1 MATEAQKATLKL
13 ARARGHTYAQIV
25 ESYRD
30 ANGQPRQRNLLTLGR
45 VDENNGQVDKML
57 QTLLKARGH
66 GGVDTA
72 TPQVQFESALS
83 LGDVWAL
90 DQLWREIGF
99 DCLAGVFRRARFS
112 TAVEQAIRVMVF
124 NRLCDADS
132 KLGTLRWLQTVSMP
146 GVDPAKLTHQHLL
159 RSMDALMDHQQAV
172 DDCVAHLLRPLID
185 DALSVVFYDLTTIR
199 AAGHSVQDGDVR
211 HFGMSK
217 EGMVARQFMLGV
229 VQTADGMPIYHEV
242 FDGNTS
248 EAPTLLPTV
257 RKVLA
262 RYPHIRRLVMVA
274 DRGLLSV
281 DNLTDLSAI
290 SLPDGQPLEFI
301 LAVPG
306 RRYGEFAELLQ
317 PLHAAAEPEGETVAE
332 TSWEGLRLVVAHN
345 PQRAQEQTDKRTA
358 RIAALEARARDLANK
373 LDGQDAG
380 QKKRGRKLSDS
391 GAKARFFH
399 EVAEAHLSKIIK
411 VDLKSDLFTYDIDA
425 KALARAQMMDGKLLL
440 VTNVAD
446 LEPAEIV
453 QRYKSLADIE
463 RGFRVLKSEIE
474 IAPVYH
480 RLPERIRAHASIC
493 FMALILYRVMRQ
505 RLKTAGHSA
514 SPETA
519 LAKLR
524 RIQRQSFAIN
534 QGVPVSGISNIH
546 REQADLLAA
555 MNIRKPVPDAQL
567 SLL

>member
-1 MATEAQKATLKL
+1 MFIKL

-411 VDLKSDLFTYDIDA
+411 VDLKSELFTYDIDA

-505 RLKTAGHSA
+505 RLKAAGHSA

-524 RIQRQSFAIN
+524 RIQRQSVAIN

>member
-1 MATEAQKATLKL
+1 MFVKL
-13 ARARGHTYAQIV
+13 ARSRGHTYAQIV
-25 ESYRD
+25 ESFRD

-45 VDENNGQVDKML
+45 VDENDGQVDKVL
-57 QTLLKARGH
+57 QALLKARGH
-66 GGVDTA
+66 GPTDTA
-72 TPQVQFESALS
+72 TPQLQFESALA

-99 DCLAGVFRRARFS
+99 DSLAGVFRQARY
-112 TAVEQAIRVMVF
+112 TTPVEQAIRVMVF

-146 GVDPAKLTHQHLL
+146 GVEPSKITHQHLL
-159 RSMDALMDHQQAV
+159 RSMDALMDHHGAV

-185 DALSVVFYDLTTIR
+185 DELSVVFYDLTTIR
-199 AAGHSVQDGDVR
+199 GEGLSQLEGDVR

-217 EGMVARQFMLGV
+217 EGAVARQFMLGV

-242 FDGNTS
+242 FDGNTA
-248 EAPTLLPTV
+248 EAPTMLPTV

-274 DRGLLSV
+274 DRGLLSI
-281 DNLTDLSAI
+281 DNLNELAAI
-290 SLPDGQPLEFI
+290 TLPSGQALEFI

-306 RRYGEFAELLQ
+306 RRYGEFVELLQ
-317 PLHAAAEPEGETVAE
+317 PLHDAAARRGAE
-332 TSWEGLRLVVAHN
+332 SIAEASWEGRRLIVAHD
-345 PQRAQEQTDKRTA
+345 PARAQEQTALRA
-358 RIAALEARARDLANK
+358 RRIAALQERAAELAGK

-380 QKKRGRKLSDS
+380 EVHRGRKLSDS

-411 VDLKSDLFTYDIDA
+411 VDLKSDLFTYDMDA
-425 KALARAQMMDGKLLL
+425 AALARAQMMDGKLLL
-440 VTNVAD
+440 VSNVAD
-446 LEPAEIV
+446 LEPVAIV
-453 QRYKSLADIE
+453 ERYKSLADIE

-474 IAPVYH
+474 IAPVFH

-505 RLKTAGHSA
+505 RLKAAGHAA

-519 LAKLR
+519 LAQLR
-524 RIQRQSFAIN
+524 RIQRQSVSIN
-534 QGVPVSGISNIH
+534 QGTPISGISSINH
-546 REQADLLAA
+546 EQAGLLAA
-555 MNIRKPVPDAQL
+555 MNLRRPAPEAQL
-567 SLL
+567 TLL

>member
-1 MATEAQKATLKL
+1 MFVKL
-13 ARARGHTYAQIV
+13 TRSGGHTYAQLM
-25 ESYRD
+25 ESFRD
-30 ANGQPRQRNLLTLGR
+30 AAGKPRQRTITTLGR
-45 VDENNGQVDKML
+45 IDESGGQVDAVL
-57 QTLLKARGH
+57 STLLRAKGH
-66 GGVDTA
+66 SADMS
-72 TPQVQFESALS
+72 TPQIKFESALA

-90 DQLWREIGF
+90 DQLWRELGF
-99 DCLAGVFRRARFS
+99 DSLAGVFRRARY
-112 TAVEQAIRVMVF
+112 TTPIEQAIRVMVF

-146 GVDPAKLTHQHLL
+146 GVEPSKITHQHLL
-159 RSMDALMDHQQAV
+159 RSMDALMDHQGAV

-185 DALSVVFYDLTTIR
+185 DELSVVFYDLTTIR
-199 AAGHSVQDGDVR
+199 SEGLSVQEGDPR

-242 FDGNTS
+242 FDGNTA
-248 EAPTLLPTV
+248 EAPTMMPTV

-274 DRGLLSV
+274 DRGLLSI
-281 DNLTDLSAI
+281 DNLNELAAI
-290 SLPDGQPLEFI
+290 TLPNGQCLEFI

-306 RRYGEFAELLQ
+306 RRYGEFVELLQ
-317 PLHAAAEPEGETVAE
+317 PLHDAASGQAAESIAQ
-332 TSWEGLRLVVAHN
+332 SKWEGRRLIVAHD
-345 PQRAQEQTDKRTA
+345 PARAQEQTALRAT
-358 RIAALEARARDLANK
+358 RIAALVARAEQLAGK

-380 QKKRGRKLSDS
+380 EVHRGRKLSDS

-440 VTNVAD
+440 VTNVVELD
-446 LEPAEIV
+446 PAQIV
-453 QRYKSLADIE
+453 DRYKSLADIE
-463 RGFRVLKSEIE
+463 RGFKVLKSEIE
-474 IAPVYH
+474 IAPVFH

-505 RLKTAGHSA
+505 RLKAAGHVA
-514 SPETA
+514 SPETV
-519 LAKLR
+519 LAQLR
-524 RIQRQSFAIN
+524 RIQRQSVSIN
-534 QGVPVSGISNIH
+534 QGVPITGISTIN
-546 REQADLLAA
+546 RDQASMLAA
-555 MNIRKPVPDAQL
+555 LNIRNPNPDTQL
-567 SLL
+567 SLM